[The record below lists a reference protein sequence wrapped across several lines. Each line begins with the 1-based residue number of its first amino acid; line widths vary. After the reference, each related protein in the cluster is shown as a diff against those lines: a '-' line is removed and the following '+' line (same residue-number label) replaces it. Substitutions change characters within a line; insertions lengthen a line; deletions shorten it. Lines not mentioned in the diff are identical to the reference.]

1 MLVRLSIRD
10 VVLIER
16 LDMTF
21 GPGLGVLTGETGAG
35 KSILLDSLGLALGD
49 RADSGKIRQG
59 ADQLSVTAEF
69 DLPSSHPAFSLLQEA
84 GVALENEPLFIRRT
98 VNNDGR
104 SRAYVNDQAI
114 SVGLLR
120 SLGDALVE
128 VHGQF
133 DSHGMMNAATHLPV
147 LDAYGQTQKTLLGCQ
162 TAYKTWQKSVKA
174 LRQAEKDLAEA
185 RAEEET
191 LRHAETELSALDP
204 RMGQEDELAERRSL
218 LMNGEKLAE
227 GLNAAL
233 QAMEDGGGVEA
244 TLRAAQRAL
253 DRIAPM
259 APGALEPVIEA
270 LDRAAVESAE
280 ALNLLDRA
288 AADVELD
295 PLALEQVEEKLF
307 ALRAAARKH
316 GVDCNAL
323 PEVLE
328 EMRRRLRAL
337 DDGGS
342 DLVGLAKEEQTNRAA
357 YLEAA
362 RKLSK
367 ARKAAAKTL
376 DSKVSKEL
384 PPLKLDKARF
394 VTQVEE
400 LPEGQW
406 GADGLDKVAFEV
418 ATNPGSAPGPL
429 GKIASGGELSR
440 FMLALKV
447 VLASVSPIPTLVFDE
462 VDAGIGGATA
472 AAVGER
478 LAALAQDL
486 QVLVVTHSPQ
496 VAAKGDTHWRVAKA
510 VRKGTTSTSIQAL
523 DEQERLEE
531 VARMLAGETITSEAR
546 AAAAALVK

>member
-69 DLPSSHPAFSLLQEA
+69 DLPGDHPAFDLLKEA
-84 GVALENEPLFIRRT
+84 GVTVENEPLFIRRT
-98 VNNDGR
+98 VNSDGR

-120 SLGDALVE
+120 SLGEALVE

-133 DSHGMMNAATHLPV
+133 DSHGMMNAATHMPV
-147 LDAYGQTQKTLLGCQ
+147 LDAYGQTHKALTGCQ
-162 TAYKTWQKSVKA
+162 KAFKGWQKSVKA
-174 LRQAEKDLAEA
+174 LRQAEQDLAQA

-191 LRHAETELSALDP
+191 LRHAEGELALLDP
-204 RMGQEDELAERRSL
+204 KVGQEEELAERRTL

-233 QAMEDGGGVEA
+233 QAMEDSGGVEA
-244 TLRAAQRAL
+244 TLRSAQRAL

-270 LDRAAVESAE
+270 LDRAAVEAAE
-280 ALNLLDRA
+280 AMNLLDRA

-295 PLALEQVEEKLF
+295 PQALEQVEEKLF
-307 ALRAAARKH
+307 ALRGAARKH
-316 GVDCNAL
+316 GVDCDGL
-323 PEVLE
+323 PDVLDE
-328 EMRRRLRAL
+328 LRRRLRAL

-342 DLVGLAKEEQTNRAA
+342 DLVSLAKDEQTQRAA

-394 VTQVEE
+394 VTQVDE
-400 LPEGQW
+400 LPEEQW

-478 LAALAQDL
+478 LASLAQGL

-496 VAAKGDTHWRVAKA
+496 VAAKGNTHWRVAKA

-523 DEQERLEE
+523 DPQERLEE
-531 VARMLAGETITSEAR
+531 VARMLAGETITAEAR
-546 AAAAALVK
+546 AAAAALVG

>member
-69 DLPSSHPAFSLLQEA
+69 DLPGDHPAFELLKES
-84 GVALENEPLFIRRT
+84 GVTVENEPLFIRRT
-98 VNNDGR
+98 VNSDGR

-120 SLGDALVE
+120 SLGEALVE

-133 DSHGMMNAATHLPV
+133 DSHGMMNAATHMPV
-147 LDAYGQTQKTLLGCQ
+147 LDAYGQTHKALNGCQ
-162 TAYKTWQKSVKA
+162 KAFKGWQKSVKA
-174 LRQAEKDLAEA
+174 LRQAEQDLTQAK
-185 RAEEET
+185 AEEET
-191 LRHAETELSALDP
+191 LRHAESELALLDP
-204 RMGQEDELAERRSL
+204 KVGQEEELAERRAL

-227 GLNAAL
+227 GLNLAL
-233 QAMEDGGGVEA
+233 QAMEDSGGVEA
-244 TLRAAQRAL
+244 TLRSAQRAL

-270 LDRAAVESAE
+270 LDRAAVEAAE
-280 ALNLLDRA
+280 AMNLLDRA

-295 PLALEQVEEKLF
+295 PQALEQVEEKLF

-316 GVDCNAL
+316 GVDCDEL
-323 PEVLE
+323 PGVLDE
-328 EMRRRLRAL
+328 LRRRLRAL

-342 DLVGLAKEEQTNRAA
+342 DLVSLAKDEQAQRAA

-384 PPLKLDKARF
+384 PPLKLEKARF
-394 VTQVEE
+394 VTQVDE
-400 LPEGQW
+400 LPEEQW

-478 LAALAQDL
+478 LASLAQGL

-496 VAAKGDTHWRVAKA
+496 VAAKGNTHWRVAKA

-523 DEQERLEE
+523 DAQERLEE
-531 VARMLAGETITSEAR
+531 VARMLAGETITAEAR
-546 AAAAALVK
+546 AAAAALVG

>member
-1 MLVRLSIRD
+1 
-10 VVLIER
+10 
-16 LDMTF
+16 
-21 GPGLGVLTGETGAG
+21 
-35 KSILLDSLGLALGD
+35 
-49 RADSGKIRQG
+49 
-59 ADQLSVTAEF
+59 
-69 DLPSSHPAFSLLQEA
+69 
-84 GVALENEPLFIRRT
+84 
-98 VNNDGR
+98 
-104 SRAYVNDQAI
+104 
-114 SVGLLR
+114 
-120 SLGDALVE
+120 
-128 VHGQF
+128 
-133 DSHGMMNAATHLPV
+133 MMNAATHMPV
-147 LDAYGQTQKTLLGCQ
+147 LDAYGQTHKALNGCQ
-162 TAYKTWQKSVKA
+162 KAFKGWQKSVKA
-174 LRQAEKDLAEA
+174 LRQAEQDLTQAKA
-185 RAEEET
+185 VEET
-191 LRHAETELSALDP
+191 LRHAESELALLDP
-204 RMGQEDELAERRSL
+204 KVGQEEELAERRAL

-227 GLNAAL
+227 GLNLAL
-233 QAMEDGGGVEA
+233 QAMEDSGGVEA
-244 TLRAAQRAL
+244 TLRSAQRAL

-270 LDRAAVESAE
+270 LDRAAVEAAE
-280 ALNLLDRA
+280 AMNLLDRA

-295 PLALEQVEEKLF
+295 PQALEQVEEKLF

-316 GVDCNAL
+316 GVDCDEL
-323 PEVLE
+323 PGVLDE
-328 EMRRRLRAL
+328 LRRRLRAL

-342 DLVGLAKEEQTNRAA
+342 DLVSLAKDEQAQRAA

-384 PPLKLDKARF
+384 PPLKLEKARF
-394 VTQVEE
+394 VTQVDE
-400 LPEGQW
+400 LPEEQW

-478 LAALAQDL
+478 LASLAQGL

-496 VAAKGDTHWRVAKA
+496 VAAKGNTHWRVAKA

-523 DEQERLEE
+523 DAQERLEE
-531 VARMLAGETITSEAR
+531 VARMLAGETITAEAR
-546 AAAAALVK
+546 AAAAALVG